1 MKTRQ
6 RNAEIQR
13 KKQERMKAKDEETKR
28 KIEQNLAVK
37 EQIKSRIEISKLQ
50 KLSKNQSKANEAR
63 LEKTVLAYELFPLG
77 CYGND
82 CSDQARN

>member
-63 LEKTVLAYELFPLG
+63 LEKTVFLHVIIKLL
-77 CYGND
+77 
-82 CSDQARN
+82 